1 VDRVPINITGRPSVD
16 YNRTFSYELPMKI
29 DFGMGISERVAE
41 RVLRDAAELSVK
53 SIRQLSEDVG
63 IPDGLARY
71 GVQEERLHDLAKA
84 GMATGNVPVNP
95 RSPTVGDHLIGIMC
109 RCMGNADG
117 R

>member
-1 VDRVPINITGRPSVD
+1 
-16 YNRTFSYELPMKI
+16 MK
-29 DFGMGISERVAE
+29 A
-41 RVLRDAAELSVK
+41 
-53 SIRQLSEDVG
+53 IRQLCEDVG

-84 GMATGNVPVNP
+84 GMTTGNVPVNP
-95 RSPTVGDHLIGIMC
+95 RAPTVEDLVEIMR